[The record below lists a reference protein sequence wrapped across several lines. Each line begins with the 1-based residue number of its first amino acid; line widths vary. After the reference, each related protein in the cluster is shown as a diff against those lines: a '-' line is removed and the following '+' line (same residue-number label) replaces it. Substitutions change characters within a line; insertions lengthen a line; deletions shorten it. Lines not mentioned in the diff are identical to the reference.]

1 VHSNRSFKTK
11 PILLLLYSHYGETI
25 CDLAQ
30 FALKFM
36 ICFFQNSG
44 IVWQSET
51 IIPECIHLHL
61 CMWQLHV
68 CQLSQLSRW

>member
-11 PILLLLYSHYGETI
+11 PVLLLLYSHYGETI

-36 ICFFQNSG
+36 MF
-44 IVWQSET
+44 
-51 IIPECIHLHL
+51 
-61 CMWQLHV
+61 
-68 CQLSQLSRW
+68 LSKFWYCVAV